1 MEKTIHN
8 IILSVIFSII
18 TWYIVNLY
26 VVQIALK
33 EFIIIEI
40 LMAFVQIFSNFVR
53 VKVGLL
59 DEKKVTKL

>member
-40 LMAFVQIFSNFVR
+40 LMAFVQIFSNFVK
-53 VKVGLL
+53 VKAGLL
-59 DEKKVTKL
+59 DEKKSH

>member
-59 DEKKVTKL
+59 DEKKSH

>member
-1 MEKTIHN
+1 MGKTIHN

-18 TWYIVNLY
+18 TWYIVNSY

-53 VKVGLL
+53 VKTGLL